1 MSVPVLAALAS
12 LPIVVVLV
20 LMVGLR
26 LPASLAMPCGWL
38 ACVFAALFGWD
49 LPFSR
54 IMALSLEGAV
64 IAAGILIIVFGSI
77 LLLYTL
83 EKSGGMET
91 IQCGIRKVSED
102 RRVQAIIIGFLFV
115 AFIEG
120 AAGFGTPAALAA
132 PLLLALGFP
141 AMAAVTIC
149 LVFGSLS
156 VSFGAVGM
164 PILVGFKMLD
174 TSVEA
179 GIASA
184 KAAVAAAEDAMA
196 ASAAPNLLHQTAQ
209 MDGFS
214 GFAKI
219 VGEWTSIMQA
229 PVPFILT
236 LFMLGYMT
244 RHWGPE
250 RRWGAGF
257 AAWKFCLFASACF
270 LLPYLLCAW
279 GLGPEFPSLFGG
291 LIGLCAV
298 IWGAKMGI
306 GLPKKTWSFG
316 NPRKWPDSWFG
327 TDKKLLATE
336 HKSHMSQLR
345 AWMPYIIICLLLIV
359 SRLPELP
366 LKEWLAAQT
375 VGWRNIFGF
384 SDVSPAIQYL
394 YSPGVIFVIVAIL
407 VIPMHNMRQTAV
419 KEAWTTS
426 LAKIKA
432 PAIALFFALAL
443 VAIFR
448 GSATNGAA
456 LDLICQTG
464 NDSAAISELLEK
476 PDSMSAKQSETLRND
491 EIRWEATAT
500 LPSMPLALAGAIGG
514 GAGALWPFLVAFVG
528 GLGAFIT
535 GSATISDLM
544 FAEFQWSMAANLELP
559 RTLIEAAQAAGS
571 SMGNMICIQNIVA
584 VCAVVGLSGREGEV
598 LRKTF
603 WPFLLY
609 GTIVGLTCAILVGQA
624 APGRF

>member
-20 LMVGLR
+20 LMAGLR
-26 LPASLAMPCGWL
+26 WPATRAMPFGWL
-38 ACVFAALFGWD
+38 VCVIAALFGWD
-49 LPFSR
+49 MPLLR

-64 IAAGILIIVFGSI
+64 IAIGILIIVFGAI

-91 IQCGIRKVSED
+91 IQCGMSQVSQD
-102 RRVQAIIIGFLFV
+102 RRVQAIIVGFLFV
-115 AFIEG
+115 ALIEG

-141 AMAAVTIC
+141 AMAAVVIC
-149 LVFGSLS
+149 LVFDTIP
-156 VSFGAVGM
+156 VSFGAVGT
-164 PILVGFKMLD
+164 PILIGLQMLK
-174 TSVEA
+174 TPVE
-179 GIASA
+179 SA
-184 KAAVAAAEDAMA
+184 LEAPHADAPEQFAAAGAHD
-196 ASAAPNLLHQTAQ
+196 LVQRIAQ
-209 MDGFS
+209 IDGFD
-214 GFAKI
+214 GFTKI
-219 VGEWTSIMQA
+219 VGEWASIMQA

-244 RHWGPE
+244 RYWGPE
-250 RRWGAGF
+250 RKWIQGF
-257 AAWKFCLFASACF
+257 AAWKFCLFASTCF

-306 GLPKKTWSFG
+306 CVPKKTWGFG
-316 NPRKWPDSWFG
+316 NPRKWPASWSG
-327 TDKKLLATE
+327 TDKKLISSE

-345 AWMPYIIICLLLIV
+345 AWMPYILISILLIV

-375 VGWRNIFGF
+375 VGWPNIFGF
-384 SDVSPAIQYL
+384 RDISPTIQYL
-394 YSPGVIFVIVAIL
+394 YLPGTFFIAVALL
-407 VIPMHNMRQTAV
+407 VIPMHNMKQKAV
-419 KEAWTTS
+419 KEAWIKS
-426 LAKIKA
+426 FAKLKA
-432 PAIALFFALAL
+432 PAIALFFAVAL

-456 LDLICQTG
+456 LDVICQ
-464 NDSAAISELLEK
+464 AADLGDDAAVTELL
-476 PDSMSAKQSETLRND
+476 AKSDKMVAAAAESLRNGD
-491 EIRWEATAT
+491 EIEPETISV
-500 LPSMPLALAGAIGG
+500 LPSMPLALAYAIGN
-514 GAGALWPFLVAFVG
+514 GAGALWPFLAAFVG

-544 FAEFQWSMAANLELP
+544 FAEFQWSMATNLDLP
-559 RTLIEAAQAAGS
+559 RTLIEAAQAAGGA
-571 SMGNMICIQNIVA
+571 MGNMICIHNIVA
-584 VCAVVGLSGREGEV
+584 ACAVVGLSGREGEV

-609 GTIVGLTCAILVGQA
+609 GIVVGTICAILVGA
-624 APGRF
+624 SSPGRF

>member
-12 LPIVVVLV
+12 LPIVVVLA
-20 LMVGLR
+20 LMAGLR

-49 LPFSR
+49 LPFLR
-54 IMALSLEGAV
+54 VMALSLEGAV
-64 IAAGILIIVFGSI
+64 IAAGILIIVFGAI

-91 IQCGIRKVSED
+91 IQCGMRKVSED

-164 PILVGFKMLD
+164 PILVGFKMLE
-174 TSVEA
+174 TSVKS

-184 KAAVAAAEDAMA
+184 KAAVAAAEDTIAG
-196 ASAAPNLLHQTAQ
+196 SAAPNLLHQAAQ

-244 RHWGPE
+244 KHWGPE
-250 RRWGAGF
+250 RRWGPGF

-306 GLPKKTWSFG
+306 GLPKKIWSFG
-316 NPRKWPDSWFG
+316 SARKWPDSWFG
-327 TDKKLLATE
+327 ADKKLLAAE
-336 HKSHMSQLR
+336 HKAHMSQLR
-345 AWMPYIIICLLLIV
+345 AWMPYILICLLLIV

-366 LKEWLAAQT
+366 LKEWMAAQT
-375 VGWRNIFGF
+375 VTWPNIFGF
-384 SDVSPAIQYL
+384 RDISPAIQYL
-394 YSPGVIFVIVAIL
+394 YSPGIIFVIVALL
-407 VIPMHNMRQTAV
+407 VIPMHNMRQAAV
-419 KEAWTTS
+419 KEAWMAS

-456 LDLICQTG
+456 LDLVCQTG
-464 NDSAAISELLEK
+464 NNSAAVSEPIEK
-476 PDSMSAKQSETLRND
+476 SERMIAGPSDAPRND
-491 EIRWEATAT
+491 EIRQEAVAT
-500 LPSMPLALAGAIGG
+500 LPSMPLALAGAIGD
-514 GAGALWPFLVAFVG
+514 GAGALWPFLAAFVG

-544 FAEFQWSMAANLELP
+544 FAEFQWNMAASLDLP
-559 RTLIEAAQAAGS
+559 RTLLEAAQAAGS

-609 GTIVGLTCAILVGQA
+609 GITVGLACAILVGQV